1 MRKWLGIQPLP
12 NIPTTPSGAN
22 SPYAGVV
29 KVYQPPSNEPPPEKK
44 GIIGGAIADIKSTF
58 AQAAS
63 KARGIA
69 EPETKSTTR
78 RTAAELRHAKAYEER
93 RRKELEEEKAEREHE
108 KKNRRRKAYQ
118 GKNRQ
123 S

>member
-12 NIPTTPSGAN
+12 KIPTTPSGGN
-22 SPYAGVV
+22 SRYTGVM

-58 AQAAS
+58 AEAAS
-63 KARGIA
+63 KARSIA

-78 RTAAELRHAKAYEER
+78 RTAAELRHAKAYEDR
-93 RRKELEEEKAEREHE
+93 RRKELEDEKVERERE
-108 KKNRRRKAYQ
+108 KKARQRRAKR

>member
-12 NIPTTPSGAN
+12 NIPTTPSGGN

-63 KARGIA
+63 KARSIA